1 MPPMLELQADEMAA
15 ARSTLEKL
23 PKWLICIPLA
33 AQWLW
38 LGLRYGGLTLPSAA
52 NPNIT
57 AGGLVGEG
65 KIEYF
70 EQMGPLGRAA
80 TAPYLGLRIVDGLS
94 EAALASALAGAH
106 IAFPVVAKPDLGLC
120 GYGVRKLADM
130 AALRNY
136 VAGFPR
142 GEVLVLQAYL
152 PQEHEAGLFYARDP
166 HSGAGRLI
174 GLTLRHYP
182 RVTGDGHATLGALIR
197 QDRRAL
203 RMLRSQAH
211 ACPLDL
217 DSIPAAGQVV
227 RLATIGSTRIGGLY
241 QDGAALITDALTAAI
256 DRIAREMP
264 DFHFGRFDVRF
275 DDVAELQAGR
285 GFSIM
290 EVNGAGSEAIQ
301 AWDPGTGLAAGL
313 DMIFSKQRL
322 LFEIGAANRKRGARP
337 IGLRELMRLNTRQ
350 NRLIDLYPSSN

>member
-1 MPPMLELQADEMAA
+1 MPLTPGLCADEGSAT
-15 ARSTLEKL
+15 RSTLEKL

-33 AQWLW
+33 VQWFW
-38 LGLRYGGLTLPSAA
+38 LGLRHGGLTLPSAA

-80 TAPYLGLRIVDGLS
+80 TAPYLGVRIADDLS
-94 EAALASALAGAH
+94 EAGLASALAAAH

-120 GYGVRKLADM
+120 GYGVRKLPGMD
-130 AALRNY
+130 ALRSY
-136 VAGFPR
+136 IAAFPR

-166 HSGAGRLI
+166 RSGAGRLI

-182 RVTGDGHATLGALIR
+182 RVTGDGHSTLGDLIR
-197 QDRRAL
+197 RDQRL
-203 RMLRSQAH
+203 QRMLRSPAH
-211 ACPLDL
+211 SCPLDL
-217 DSIPAAGQVV
+217 DSIPQAGQTV

-241 QDGAALITDALTAAI
+241 RDGAALITDALSAAI

-301 AWDPGTGLAAGL
+301 AWDPGTGLIAGL
-313 DMIFSKQRL
+313 RMIFAKQRL
-322 LFEIGAANRKRGARP
+322 LFEIGAANRKRGART
-337 IGLRELMRLNTRQ
+337 IGLRELVRLNSRQ

>member
-1 MPPMLELQADEMAA
+1 MPTKPGLHLEH
-15 ARSTLEKL
+15 L
-23 PKWLICIPLA
+23 PKWAICIPLA
-33 AQWLW
+33 LQWFW
-38 LGLRYGGLTLPSAA
+38 LGLRYGSLTLPSAA

-80 TAPYLGLRIVDGLS
+80 TAPYLGLRIDEGLCA
-94 EAALASALAGAH
+94 AALASALGAAG
-106 IAFPVVAKPDLGLC
+106 IPFPVIAKPDLGLC
-120 GYGVRKLADM
+120 GYGVQKLADM
-130 AALRNY
+130 DALRAY
-136 VAGFPR
+136 IADFPK
-142 GEVLVLQAYL
+142 GETLVLQRYL

-166 HSGAGRLI
+166 DSGAGRLI
-174 GLTLRHYP
+174 GLTLRDYP
-182 RVTGDGHATLGALIR
+182 RVSGDGHSTLDALIR

-203 RMLRSQAH
+203 RMLRSRAH
-211 ACPLDL
+211 RCPHDL
-217 DSIPAAGQVV
+217 HSVPAAGQTV

-241 QDGAALITDALTAAI
+241 RDGGDLITDALTAAI

-275 DDVAELQAGR
+275 DSAAELQAGR

-301 AWDPGTGLAAGL
+301 AWDPGTGVIAGL
-313 DMIFSKQRL
+313 RMIFAKQRL
-322 LFEIGAANRKRGARP
+322 LFEIGAANRQRGARP
-337 IGLRELMRLNTRQ
+337 IRLRELMRLNTRQ

>member
-1 MPPMLELQADEMAA
+1 MPPMPGSRADEIVAPPSA
-15 ARSTLEKL
+15 LEKM
-23 PKWLICIPLA
+23 PKWAICVPLA
-33 AQWLW
+33 VQWFW
-38 LGLRYGGLTLPSAA
+38 LGLRYRSLTLPSAA

-70 EQMGPLGRAA
+70 EQMGTLGRAA

-94 EAALASALAGAH
+94 EAGLASALDAAH
-106 IAFPVVAKPDLGLC
+106 LTFPVVAKPDLGLC
-120 GYGVRKLADM
+120 GYGVRKLVDM
-130 AALRNY
+130 DALRSY
-136 VAGFPR
+136 IARFPK
-142 GEVLVLQAYL
+142 GEVLVIQQYL
-152 PQEHEAGLFYARDP
+152 PQEQEAGLFYARDP
-166 HSGAGRLI
+166 RSGAGRLI

-182 RVTGDGHATLGALIR
+182 RVIGDGRSTLDALIR

-203 RMLRSQAH
+203 RILRSRAH
-211 ACPLDL
+211 TCPLDL
-217 DSIPAAGQVV
+217 DSIPAAGQTV

-241 QDGAALITDALTAAI
+241 QDGAELITDALTAAI

-275 DDVAELQAGR
+275 DDAAELRAGR

-301 AWDPGTGLAAGL
+301 AWDPGTGLIAGL
-313 DMIFSKQRL
+313 RMIFSKQRL
-322 LFEIGAANRKRGARP
+322 LFEIGAANRKHGARP
-337 IGLRELMRLNTRQ
+337 IRLPELMRLNTRQ